1 MTLVFFGGWG
11 QYIEMFWFN
20 SIGFEASRKT
30 LDDLK
35 KLQAV
40 MEKTNRSGEG
50 ARRTR
55 QLLIVLH
62 IWNAD
67 KQRTP

>member
-1 MTLVFFGGWG
+1 MLVFFLDGGN
-11 QYIEMFWFN
+11 IKMFWLN
-20 SIGFEASRKT
+20 SVGFEALRKT

-40 MEKTNRSGEG
+40 TEKTNRSGEG

-55 QLLIVLH
+55 QLLITLH
-62 IWNAD
+62 TWNAD

>member
-1 MTLVFFGGWG
+1 
-11 QYIEMFWFN
+11 MFWFK
-20 SIGFEASRKT
+20 SVGFEASRKT

-40 MEKTNRSGEG
+40 MEKTNRSEEG

-62 IWNAD
+62 TWNAD
-67 KQRTP
+67 KQRMP